1 MEKEKQYKNAGS
13 APHPPRSASPLR
25 SSKNLG
31 GLSWLRWP
39 LEHYSIMLLII
50 AILFMLGI
58 YGMHIMPKDEFP
70 HATIRQGVV
79 VAVYPGATSE
89 EIEQQV
95 ARPLERYL
103 FTFGEVK
110 RSKTTTTS
118 QNDMCIAMVEL
129 NDDVNNKDEV
139 WSKIKHGLN
148 AFKSQLPAGVL
159 AIVVNDDFGN
169 TSALLIAIESGQ
181 RSYRELREYSD
192 NLSDRLRR
200 IPSVANVKLFG
211 EQKEQISLYVDRQR
225 LQAYGI
231 GQQMLF
237 SRLQSQGITTMSG
250 SISDDDQQVPI
261 HVEATEN
268 SVEEVAN
275 QIIFSDPATGNVVR
289 VRDVARVVREY
300 DSNSSRIEQDGHPCV
315 LLSMEMTPGN
325 NVVQYGAEVD
335 RVLKEFRESELPDDV
350 TITRI
355 ADKPKVV
362 SMSITSF
369 LRDLLISMAVII
381 LVMMVLF
388 PLRSAIVA
396 AITIPLSTFVSVAI
410 MYMVGIELNIVT
422 LAALIVVLG
431 MIVDNAIVVIDGYL
445 EYLGKGYE
453 PKEAAIESARQYF
466 MPMMLATLCICAIFY
481 PFLITM
487 KGVFHD
493 CLEDFPWTITINL
506 MVSLVLAVTVIPF
519 LEVKIIKK
527 PQQQTHPLP
536 LPAVRGV
543 ITSAAEEPADS
554 PPSQRGAGGGS
565 ITRWVQKTYDGVL
578 NKTFRHPWLTML
590 IGLGVIL
597 LSLIIVPAL
606 KIRLFPYADRDQ
618 FAVEIFLPDGKGLKE
633 TEAVAD
639 SVYRVLSNDE
649 RITGITS
656 FIGCSS
662 PRFMDAYAPQMA
674 GKNYA
679 QFIVNT
685 TSDKATLELLANYQP
700 QLSEAFPN
708 AYVKF
713 KRLDYL
719 SVPELEYRF
728 YSDNLDSLHVVA
740 ERLMERMREMPE
752 LEWVHTD
759 FLQPY
764 PIINVELDPVASA
777 QLGLT
782 RTTAAIAL
790 SATTSDLRVGQIW
803 ERRQV
808 GDHSSG
814 MGDYELPIV
823 VKDHADITFS
833 DIQNVGIATPVTM
846 LSGGLNTTN
855 STVPLRQVAKVT
867 PKWTES
873 RIMHRG
879 GERCITVTAQFKQ
892 GVFTSPV
899 EQRIASIMQREI
911 KLPQGVRC
919 EVGGEIEYGDEALP
933 QIFGGIAIA
942 MLIVFFFLL
951 FNFKKYGITLVCM
964 VALALMIPGAL
975 IGLGLMNRALGLT
988 SIFGLITLMGMIMRN
1003 EILIFEHANELVK
1016 RSLTPNPSPK
1026 ERGVDTLASEEGNLQ
1041 DYSLPSPLGEG
1052 QGVRLYN
1059 EAVRQAAYDAGK
1071 RRMVPIFLTTA
1082 TTAVGVVPMIIAQ
1095 SSFWMPV
1102 GVTIFAGGIGSLIL
1116 VVTMLPVVYWK
1127 VNLKKKE
1134 NPPPSPSL

>member
-1 MEKEKQYKNAGS
+1 MKQMN
-13 APHPPRSASPLR
+13 
-25 SSKNLG
+25 
-31 GLSWLRWP
+31 WLKWP
-39 LEHYSIMLLII
+39 LEHYSISLLII
-50 AILFMLGI
+50 LILFVMGI
-58 YGMHIMPKDEFP
+58 YGMYVMPKDEFP

-89 EIEQQV
+89 EIELQV

-103 FTFGEVK
+103 FTYGEVN
-110 RSKTTTTS
+110 RTKTTTTS
-118 QNDMCIAMVEL
+118 QNGMCIVMVKL

-148 AFKSQLPAGVL
+148 TFKSSLPAGVL
-159 AIVVNDDFGN
+159 AVVVNDDFGN
-169 TSALLIAIESGQ
+169 TSALLIAVESGQ
-181 RSYRELREYSD
+181 RNYRELKDYSD
-192 NLSDRLRR
+192 RLSDRLRR
-200 IPSVANVKLFG
+200 IPSVANVKMFG

-225 LQAYGI
+225 LQAYGV

-237 SRLQSQGITTMSG
+237 SRLQAQGITTLSG

-261 HVEATEN
+261 HVAPTEN
-268 SVEEVAN
+268 SVEEIAN
-275 QIIFSDPATGNVVR
+275 QIIFSDPVSGKVAR

-300 DSNSSRIEQDGHPCV
+300 DTQSSRIEQDGHPCV

-325 NVVQYGAEVD
+325 NVVEYGKEID
-335 RVLKEFRESELPDDV
+335 QVLDEFRQSELPDDV

-362 SMSITSF
+362 ALSVSDF
-369 LRDLLISMAVII
+369 LRDLIISMVIII

-396 AITIPLSTFVSVAI
+396 SITIPLSTFVSVAI
-410 MYMVGIELNIVT
+410 MYMAGIELNIVT

-445 EYLGKGYE
+445 EYLGKGLA
-453 PKEAAIESARQYF
+453 PKDAAIESSRQYF

-481 PFLITM
+481 PFLLTM
-487 KGVFHD
+487 KGMFHD
-493 CLEDFPWTITINL
+493 ALEDFPVTITINL
-506 MVSLVLAVTVIPF
+506 MVSLLLAVTVIPF
-519 LEVKIIKK
+519 LEVRIIKPGK
-527 PQQQTHPLP
+527 VSTNGNAITHW
-536 LPAVRGV
+536 V
-543 ITSAAEEPADS
+543 
-554 PPSQRGAGGGS
+554 QRTYNRVLDWTFSHPWVTIGGG
-565 ITRWVQKTYDGVL
+565 I
-578 NKTFRHPWLTML
+578 
-590 IGLGVIL
+590 GVIL
-597 LSLIIVPAL
+597 LSCLILPTL

-618 FAVEIFLPDGKGLKE
+618 FAVEIFLPEGKGMAE
-633 TEAVAD
+633 TEVIAD
-639 SVYRVLSNDE
+639 SVYNVLRPDE

-685 TSDKATLELLANYQP
+685 KSDKATLDLLADYQP
-700 QLSEAFPN
+700 RLSEAFPD

-719 SVPELEYRF
+719 EVSELEYRF
-728 YSDNLDSLHVVA
+728 YGDDLDSLHIAA

-759 FLQPY
+759 YLQPY
-764 PIINVELDPVASA
+764 PIINVELDPVSSA
-777 QLGLT
+777 QLGVT
-782 RTTAAIAL
+782 RTTAALAL
-790 SATTSDLRVGQIW
+790 SATSSDLRVGQIW
-803 ERRQV
+803 E
-808 GDHSSG
+808 
-814 MGDYELPIV
+814 GDYELPIV
-823 VKDHADITFS
+823 VRDNSDMTYS
-833 DIQNVGIATPVTM
+833 DIENLGIATPVSM
-846 LSGGLNTTN
+846 VSAGLTSSNK
-855 STVPLRQVAKVT
+855 TVPLRQIAKVS
-867 PKWTES
+867 PQWSES
-873 RIMHRG
+873 RILHRG
-879 GERCITVTAQFKQ
+879 GERCITVTAQFAQ
-892 GVFTSPV
+892 GVYTSPV
-899 EQRIASIMQREI
+899 EQRIAQIMQEEI
-911 KLPQGVRC
+911 EIPQGVRT

-933 QIFGGIAIA
+933 QIFWGIVIA
-942 MLIVFFFLL
+942 MIIVFFFLL

-964 VALALMIPGAL
+964 AALGLMIPGAL

-1003 EILIFEHANELVK
+1003 EILIFEHAIDLIKQYVAEHGNW
-1016 RSLTPNPSPK
+1016 T
-1026 ERGVDTLASEEGNLQ
+1026 VDRKA
-1041 DYSLPSPLGEG
+1041 
-1052 QGVRLYN
+1052 YN

-1102 GVTIFAGGIGSLIL
+1102 GVTIFAGGIGSLIM
-1116 VVTMLPVVYWK
+1116 VVTMLPVIYWK
-1127 VNLKKKE
+1127 VSTK
-1134 NPPPSPSL
+1134 